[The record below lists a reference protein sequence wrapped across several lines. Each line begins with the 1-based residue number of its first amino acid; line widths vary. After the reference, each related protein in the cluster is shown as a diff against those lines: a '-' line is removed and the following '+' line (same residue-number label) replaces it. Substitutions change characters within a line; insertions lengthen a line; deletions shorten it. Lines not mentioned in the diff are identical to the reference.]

1 MLQASLLE
9 RDGGCCQ
16 PAEVYK
22 ESAKCNDGDK
32 LNIQFVCIQ
41 SAFVYL
47 ISVALSPY
55 QTHLAVDGT
64 RCEVSFVDQGLSLAF
79 YLYWF

>member
-41 SAFVYL
+41 SAFVLSSYFSR
-47 ISVALSPY
+47 SVTVSNTPGGGWY
-55 QTHLAVDGT
+55 QV
-64 RCEVSFVDQGLSLAF
+64 
-79 YLYWF
+79 

>member
-41 SAFVYL
+41 SAFVLSYFSR
-47 ISVALSPY
+47 SVTVSNTPGSGWY
-55 QTHLAVDGT
+55 QV
-64 RCEVSFVDQGLSLAF
+64 
-79 YLYWF
+79 

>member
-41 SAFVYL
+41 SAFVSSYFSR
-47 ISVALSPY
+47 SVTVSNTPGGGWY
-55 QTHLAVDGT
+55 QV
-64 RCEVSFVDQGLSLAF
+64 
-79 YLYWF
+79 